1 VEAAYRKYLDPLL
14 ISRLANL
21 ELKAR
26 FVVEGFIAGLH
37 MSPYHGFSVEFAE
50 HRQYMP
56 GDDLKYL
63 DWKVLGRTDRY
74 YIKRFIEETNLKSY
88 LILDASRSMAFSSTD
103 SPLSRGELKGVVQSF
118 RKFFKRGGEPAARNR
133 EGAVHDSKREPLPG
147 KKIISKFEYATYLAG
162 ALSVLMH
169 FQKDAAGLVV
179 YDEEVNSYIPP
190 KATSQNLKLI
200 LTHLSN
206 TTAKGKTNT
215 AWCLNSVAEK
225 IKRRGLVI
233 IFSDL
238 FDDQQAVINSLKH
251 FRYKRNEVI
260 VFQILD
266 PLEMSFAIDSPT
278 IFKDMETEKE
288 LLSQPLSVIKSYQEA
303 VRTFINTYKT
313 ACRSN
318 NIEYVLLSTQTPFD
332 TALLEYLNKRK
343 HLH

>member
-1 VEAAYRKYLDPLL
+1 LETAYRKYLDPLL

-37 MSPYHGFSVEFAE
+37 KSPYHGFSVEFAE

-88 LILDASRSMAFSSTD
+88 LILDASRSMAFSS
-103 SPLSRGELKGVVQSF
+103 SSSQLSVSLKKLF
-118 RKFFKRGGEPAARNR
+118 RKQSVTRN
-133 EGAVHDSKREPLPG
+133 GVSS
-147 KKIISKFEYATYLAG
+147 KKIISKLEYATYLAG

-200 LTHLSN
+200 LTQLSKIQP
-206 TTAKGKTNT
+206 KGKTNT
-215 AWCLNSVAEK
+215 AQCLNSVAEK